1 MHLFFIIIETLIL
14 FQNLFVVFTETKE
27 LAVVVLCHHF
37 LLFEVEVPESDLVS
51 VLATDSPQKSMIFSG
66 KTEISI
72 GPRISTASLSK

>member
-1 MHLFFIIIETLIL
+1 MLQKKIL

-37 LLFEVEVPESDLVS
+37 LLFEVALPESDLVS
-51 VLATDSPQKSMIFSG
+51 PLATDSPQKSMIFSG